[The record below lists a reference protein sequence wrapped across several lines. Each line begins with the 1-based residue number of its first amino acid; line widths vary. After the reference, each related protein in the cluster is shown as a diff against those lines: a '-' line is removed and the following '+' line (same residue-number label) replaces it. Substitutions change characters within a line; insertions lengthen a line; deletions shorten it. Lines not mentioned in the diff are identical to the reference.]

1 MNKMWGTSC
10 FQKRKKRTFTKF
22 PIVTESK
29 KEKETHCDL
38 FKL

>member
-10 FQKRKKRTFTKF
+10 FQKRKKTLTKF

-29 KEKETHCDL
+29 KEKER
-38 FKL
+38 